1 MVLKIQLAH
10 KLPKKLAKISP
21 IDFML
26 LNLLPALV
34 LEAIDEAAVAIDH
47 GLEQKICRVAQI
59 RNIINFRGS
68 GSVPHLILVT
78 TEKI

>member
-1 MVLKIQLAH
+1 
-10 KLPKKLAKISP
+10 
-21 IDFML
+21 ML

-68 GSVPHLILVT
+68 GRVPHLILVT